1 MGKQEISRPAAFTTT
16 LNCGMKVVLLPAPSE
31 VVFCGCVVCAGT
43 RHEDAADAG
52 MAHFIEHM
60 SFKGTHR
67 RRAFHVNNCLERVGG
82 DINAFTNK
90 QETVYHATV
99 RRQDFARAADLLLD
113 ITLNSTFPQHEI
125 DKEVSVI
132 CDEIDSVRE
141 SPSEHIFDD
150 FEALI
155 FGSHPLARDILGT
168 PERLRQYTTA
178 DARRFAD
185 RFYKADNM
193 TFFASGDLDPKQTLR
208 TLERLTA
215 HLPAAAPRPLPTA
228 NCRTADVSCA
238 VRREERIEAGRHQ
251 AHVLMGRTALPA
263 ADGRFDARKVMA
275 EFLGGPAANSALSAQ
290 LREKK
295 GLVYSVE
302 AHFYSFPDVALWE
315 IYFACDAHDVD
326 RCIKLVERELER
338 LGDAPLSEAKWAAY
352 RKQLKGQLAI
362 AYEAR
367 EARTIS
373 AGKRFATYGQLTSL
387 DEFCERLDALSPEQ
401 IQEIAEQE
409 LVPERFTTLILK

>member
-1 MGKQEISRPAAFTTT
+1 MNDIKKTHPSPLTFH
-16 LNCGMKVVLLPAPSE
+16 LNCGMRVVLLPATSD

-43 RHEDAADAG
+43 RHEDEADAG

-60 SFKGTHR
+60 SFKGTQR

-99 RRQDFARAADLLLD
+99 MRQDFARAADLLLD

-132 CDEIDSVRE
+132 CDEIDSVHE
-141 SPSEHIFDD
+141 TPSEHIFDD
-150 FEALI
+150 FEDII
-155 FGSHPLARDILGT
+155 FGDHPLARDILGT

-185 RFYKADNM
+185 RYYKADNI
-193 TFFASGDLDPKQTLR
+193 TFFASGNLDARQVRR
-208 TLERLTA
+208 TLERLTS
-215 HLPAAAPRPLPTA
+215 HLPAAAPRALPGV
-228 NCRTADVSCA
+228 NCQPSTISCA
-238 VRREERIEAGRHQ
+238 VRREERLEAGRHQ
-251 AHVLMGRTALPA
+251 AHVLMGRTSAPA
-263 ADGRFDARKVMA
+263 PDSRFDARKVMA
-275 EFLGGPAANSALSAQ
+275 EMLGGPAANSLLSSQ

-315 IYFACDAHDVD
+315 IYFACDACDVD
-326 RCIKLVERELER
+326 RCIRLVERELQR
-338 LGDAPLSEAKWAAY
+338 LGDAPLSEAKWAAF

-367 EARTIS
+367 EARTI
-373 AGKRFATYGQLTSL
+373 AAAKHFATYGNLPEL
-387 DEFCERLDALSPEQ
+387 AYFCERLDALRPEEFCQ
-401 IQEIAEQE
+401 IAADE
-409 LVPERFTTLILK
+409 LQPERFTTLILK